1 MNSHE
6 CAFAVAADHPSLP
19 GHFPGNPIVPGVLV
33 LDHVIHA
40 AEDWLAR
47 AVQVRGLTQVKF
59 VQPLRPE
66 ESARVTLTLEGAT
79 LRFAV
84 QKDETMIAQ
93 GVMQLAEQA

>member
-19 GHFPGNPIVPGVLV
+19 GHFPGDPIVPGVLV
-33 LDHVIHA
+33 LDQVIHA
-40 AEDWLAR
+40 AESWLAR
-47 AVQVRGLTQVKF
+47 AIQVRSLTQVKF

-66 ESARVTLTLEGAT
+66 ESARINLMLEGAT
-79 LRFAV
+79 LKFTV
-84 QKDETMIAQ
+84 QKDSTMIAQ